1 MNQSLEIVTL
11 QKCREEFIRK
21 IEDSSNK
28 EEEKRKLS
36 DNLFSLDLTMY
47 AYPRTL
53 QEILYKAIS
62 KSKVDK
68 NIFLHPEQLKI
79 LTEIKNKEALIV
91 SAPTSFGKTFVIF
104 EYIIRNKPNNVVLI
118 VPTLAL
124 LDEYNKKI
132 LNKYKEKFR
141 EYKIHLN
148 IDETKEYDFTEKNI
162 FILTHDR
169 VVKEENYSALKEI
182 DFLVIDE
189 VYKLQK
195 DEQDDRILVLNL
207 AYYYLSN
214 IAKKYVLLAPF
225 IGNVENR
232 EKLCKKPTLYRT
244 DYSPVINDVY
254 IKNISKE
261 SERTQKTKEIINK
274 VGKDKTLIYFQSVT
288 RIYNFINQLDNED
301 IVIRNNEVNRFIR
314 WGEREIHEEWYVVKA
329 LKKGYLVH
337 NAQLPNGVK
346 IMQLDWFENS
356 KDFNKL
362 LCTSTL
368 LEGVNTTAKNIII
381 TKPYTGGK
389 DGKKFDAFDFFNLIG
404 RFGRM
409 NKHYLGNAY
418 YIKGPED
425 KEYIRE
431 DAIKNIE
438 FEITQDSEDVEIHK
452 NNYEENDEYKNLL
465 EKLNL
470 THEEYKSNIGCR
482 FRKKTIIKLY
492 ERYKENKEKLLQE
505 LEECIKDD
513 KRGRLYLVRILYRI
527 FEGKNDNLETGIINS
542 LLHKQRRKIKTT
554 INEVS
559 SFYPTIALD
568 YLISKTIYL
577 KSNYIEY
584 EFYSKLLILIYIME
598 KEKISENYIE
608 MINKKV
614 KSNIDF
620 LYYFDSKNKR
630 ILKDLGI
637 YEADIDKIMEI
648 IGEEFNDM
656 NELKERFIEN
666 EKKIKKLKLSIVS
679 KYIIKDFY
687 K

>member
-1 MNQSLEIVTL
+1 MNQSSEILTI
-11 QKCREEFIRK
+11 QKCREEYIRR

-28 EEEKRKLS
+28 EEEKRILS

-53 QEILYKAIS
+53 QEILYKAVS

-68 NIFLHPEQLKI
+68 DIYLHPEQLKI
-79 LTEIKNKEALIV
+79 LTQIKNNDALIV

-132 LNKYKEKFR
+132 LNKYKEKFK
-141 EYKIHLN
+141 EYKIYLN
-148 IDETKEYDFTEKNI
+148 IDENKEYDFTQKNI

-169 VVKEENYSALKEI
+169 VVREENYSILKEI

-195 DEQDDRILVLNL
+195 DEQNDRILILNL

-225 IGNVENR
+225 IGNVENT
-232 EKLCKKPTLYRT
+232 EKLNKSPKLYRT

-261 SERTQKTKEIINK
+261 SERIEKTKEIIKEVVN
-274 VGKDKTLIYFQSVT
+274 DKTLIYFQSVT
-288 RIYNFINQLDNED
+288 KIYTFINQLDNED
-301 IVIRNNEVNRFIR
+301 IVIKNNEINRFIK
-314 WGEREIHEEWYVVKA
+314 WAEKEIHEEWYIVKA

-356 KDFNKL
+356 KEFNKL

-389 DGKKFDAFDFFNLIG
+389 NGKYFDAFDFFNLVG
-404 RFGRM
+404 RSGRM

-425 KEYIRE
+425 KEYIKE

-438 FEITQDSEDVEIHK
+438 FEITQNSEDIEIHK
-452 NNYEENDEYKNLL
+452 NNYEENEEYKKLL
-465 EKLNL
+465 EELNI
-470 THEEYKSNIGCR
+470 THEEYKTNIGCR
-482 FRKKTIIKLY
+482 FRKNTIIRLY
-492 ERYKENKEKLLQE
+492 KSYKEYKGKLIQE

-527 FEGKNDNLETGIINS
+527 FENKDEKLETAIINC
-542 LLHKQRRKIKTT
+542 LLHRQRRKIKTT

-559 SFYPTIALD
+559 SYYSDTALD

-598 KEKISENYIE
+598 KEKIDEVYIDI
-608 MINKKV
+608 INKKI

-637 YEADIDKIMEI
+637 YESDIEKIIEI
-648 IGEEFNDM
+648 VGEEFKDM
-656 NELKERFIEN
+656 NELKDRFIQN
-666 EKKIKKLKLSIVS
+666 EEKIKKLKLSIVS

>member
-1 MNQSLEIVTL
+1 MNQSLGVVTI
-11 QKCREEFIRK
+11 QKCREEYIRK
-21 IEDSSNK
+21 IENSSNK
-28 EEEKRKLS
+28 EEEKKKLS

-47 AYPRTL
+47 TYPGTL
-53 QEILYKAIS
+53 QEILYKAVS
-62 KSKVDK
+62 KSKVDED
-68 NIFLHPEQLKI
+68 IFLHPEQLKI
-79 LTEIKNKEALIV
+79 LNEIKNNEALIV

-132 LNKYKEKFR
+132 LNKYKQRFK
-141 EYKIHLN
+141 EYNIYLN
-148 IDETKEYDFTEKNI
+148 IDENKEYDFTKKNI

-169 VVKEENYSALKEI
+169 VVKEENYSMLKEI

-225 IGNVENR
+225 IGNVENT
-232 EKLCKKPTLYRT
+232 EKLNKTPILYRT
-244 DYSPVINDVY
+244 DYSPVINDVH
-254 IKNISKE
+254 IENILNE
-261 SERTQKTKEIINK
+261 SQRVQKTKEIINK
-274 VGKDKTLIYFQSVT
+274 IENEKTIIYFPSVT
-288 RIYNFINQLDNED
+288 KIYNFVNQLNDED
-301 IVIRNNEVNRFIR
+301 INIKSNEINNFIK
-314 WGEREIHEEWYVVKA
+314 WAEREIHEEWYVVRA

-356 KDFNKL
+356 KEFNKL
-362 LCTSTL
+362 VCTSTL
-368 LEGVNTTAKNIII
+368 LEGVNTIAKNIII

-389 DGKKFDAFDFFNLIG
+389 EGKSFDAFDFFNLVG
-404 RFGRM
+404 RSGRM

-418 YIKGPED
+418 YIKGPQD

-431 DAIKNIE
+431 EAIKNIE
-438 FEITQDSEDVEIHK
+438 FEITQDSEDIKIHK
-452 NNYEENDEYKNLL
+452 DNYQENEEYKKLL
-465 EKLNL
+465 ENLNIN
-470 THEEYKSNIGCR
+470 HEEYKANIGCR

-492 ERYKENKEKLLQE
+492 ENYQINKENLLQE
-505 LEECIKDD
+505 LEKCIKDEQ
-513 KRGRLYLVRILYRI
+513 RGRIYLVRILYKI
-527 FEGKNDNLETGIINS
+527 FEGKNDNLVTGIINS
-542 LLHKQRRKIKTT
+542 LLYKKRRKIKTT

-559 SFYPTIALD
+559 SFYSDIALD

-598 KEKISENYIE
+598 KEKISGNYIE
-608 MINKKV
+608 IINKKI
-614 KSNIDF
+614 KSNIDY

-637 YEADIDKIMEI
+637 YEADIDKIVEI

-656 NELKERFIEN
+656 NELKERFIEK
-666 EKKIKKLKLSIVS
+666 EKEVKKLKLSIVS
-679 KYIIKDFY
+679 QYIIKDLY